1 GRSPCAGS
9 GPFAGFD
16 EPERQD
22 RRTMLVATQL
32 IVVDDGRRNVWKY
45 LFWVGLLAALLAVF
59 SLAPFLIETTNVVK
73 LRNALLLRDTD
84 DVRFQWTPAEAPV
97 DFKWEQGPA
106 DPYFVAIAERLRL
119 AEMPDDWS
127 RAVAISSHLLT
138 SSGKKLRGG
147 AIKSDLR
154 RTYERITRDGDG
166 YCGDFVRVFMAIA
179 IAGGMQVRPWAFSF
193 DGFGGHGHIWP
204 EIWNR
209 QTKDWQLV
217 GVFNNYYFFE
227 DPGVPLSALEFRQ
240 ALMEGAD
247 SLKLAPLDPAARVG
261 WKYEEKAWAY
271 YRRGLPQWY
280 LWWGN
285 DVFTYDRAGLVRLF
299 AGVSRPLEQFAG
311 LIQDVSPRLQVLLTP
326 ENRPQVEAM
335 MSLKHRIWSTI
346 SVLMVALTTIVVSL
360 LCWRPWS
367 RRAPRGTA

>member
-1 GRSPCAGS
+1 
-9 GPFAGFD
+9 
-16 EPERQD
+16 
-22 RRTMLVATQL
+22 MLVATQF

-45 LFWVGLLAALLAVF
+45 LFWAGLLTAMLAVC
-59 SLAPFLIETTNVVK
+59 SLAPFLLESTNVVK
-73 LRNALLLRDTD
+73 LRNALLLRDAQD
-84 DVRFQWTPAEAPV
+84 ADFQWTPAEAPA
-97 DFKWEQGPA
+97 DFKWERGPV

-127 RAVAISSHLLT
+127 RAQAISSHLLS
-138 SSGKKLRGG
+138 SSGKMLRGG

-193 DGFGGHGHIWP
+193 DGFGGHGHVWP

-209 QTKDWQLV
+209 QTKSWQLV
-217 GVFNNYYFFE
+217 SVFNNYFFIE
-227 DPGVPLSALEFRQ
+227 EPGIPLSALELRQ
-240 ALMEGAD
+240 ALLENSE
-247 SLKLAPLDPAARVG
+247 SLELAPLDPSARVG

-280 LWWGN
+280 MWWGN
-285 DVFTYDRAGLVRLF
+285 DVFAYERASLVRLF

-311 LIQDVSPRLQVLLTP
+311 LVQNVSPQLQVLLTP
-326 ENRPQVEAM
+326 ENQAQVEAM
-335 MSLKHRIWSTI
+335 VNLKHRVWSAI
-346 SVLMVALTTIVVSL
+346 VVFVLALTALIVSL
-360 LCWRPWS
+360 LRWRSWI
-367 RRAPRGTA
+367 RIPRGTA

>member
-1 GRSPCAGS
+1 
-9 GPFAGFD
+9 
-16 EPERQD
+16 
-22 RRTMLVATQL
+22 MLVATQL

-73 LRNALLLRDTD
+73 LRNALLLRDAD

-127 RAVAISSHLLT
+127 RAVTISSHLLT

-147 AIKSDLR
+147 AIKTDLR
-154 RTYERITRDGDG
+154 RTYERITRNGDG

-299 AGVSRPLEQFAG
+299 DGVSRPLEQFG
-311 LIQDVSPRLQVLLTP
+311 GVIQDVSPRLQVLLTP

-367 RRAPRGTA
+367 RRVPRGTA